1 MNVKPAYEA
10 FELAARTLGR
20 SEDVTLVLFICQSCG
35 TAGTGSFTSWHVCP
49 SDPREHLREPG
60 PDVAALAGGVV
71 RRWKSLD
78 KQEYSQ
84 LRKDYRALD
93 NALVR
98 LALNLEQP

>member
-1 MNVKPAYEA
+1 
-10 FELAARTLGR
+10 
-20 SEDVTLVLFICQSCG
+20 
-35 TAGTGSFTSWHVCP
+35 
-49 SDPREHLREPG
+49 
-60 PDVAALAGGVV
+60 LAGGVV